1 MPRELP
7 ISIGI
12 FAVLY
17 LMSNPSTLA
26 SMPAPVI
33 HLLASIRDKIG
44 GLGVVSV
51 IWKGLVAAHAAESV
65 AMTGYLLFFRGA
77 SFFTAVSGASPASS
91 CLVWQPVAN
100 PPPTLTRHSGSS
112 LTFLLGSQTTLPST
126 S

>member
-7 ISIGI
+7 ISLGL

-17 LMSNPSTLA
+17 L
-26 SMPAPVI
+26 
-33 HLLASIRDKIG
+33 KIG

-77 SFFTAVSGASPASS
+77 SFFTTVSGTSPASS
-91 CLVWQPVAN
+91 CSAWQPMAD
-100 PPPTLTRHSGSS
+100 PPRTLTRYSGSS